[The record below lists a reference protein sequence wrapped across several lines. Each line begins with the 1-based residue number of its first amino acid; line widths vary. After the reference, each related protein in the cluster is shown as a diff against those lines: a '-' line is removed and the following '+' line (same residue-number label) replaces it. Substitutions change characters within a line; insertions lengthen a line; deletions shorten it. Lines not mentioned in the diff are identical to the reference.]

1 MTTTRP
7 GLYPLHD
14 LLELNITLPEESLY
28 LQGGYPVGLPVPS
41 ADHNGKL
48 NRSGLWHQYL
58 DANGIRNADWLDAA
72 QTMTLSATKLAY
84 NVGGNVLTTG
94 ATVATRGV
102 HLVFGTRI
110 ETDAAFLNQ
119 VGTIT
124 GDPLIYPGA
133 TVPGRIWI
141 YANEAGTS
149 RIESVGPATADSPG
163 AGEVTLVGVQV
174 DGTGVVTNG
183 NLTPASPLPA
193 TLLRIAQQV
202 RMIYLLLENLNTVL
216 EIYGGGVTGGD
227 PAVLVDADIGPGLN
241 LTNSSPSDDAA
252 FISASG
258 GATALHVTSAKRV
271 IYAEAN
277 GNAPGLQVDHYGMGD
292 GAYIHA
298 TDAGVG
304 MTIAADNNS
313 ALVCTGGA
321 SSQVI
326 VSTADAGIAV
336 RGVATGTGVGVSGV
350 GGNSATS
357 VGVQASATHADANAI
372 EGFTQNTANSGAIG
386 VRGIGRGAG
395 IGMHAQATG
404 TGYALL
410 VTADTTT
417 PTRAAS
423 RFVPQDADPTTPQQ
437 GDWLFNSARTASGK
451 FRGYTTQWESM
462 HSSAKGWVRQW
473 GSAAAGGPIAAG
485 SGNLSLAQITPEVT
499 GEVLVSATGSL
510 EFSVDTGV
518 CTVTLTDVTSG
529 VTVATQTERAID
541 TDAVAPNVR
550 SFAIR
555 GVRTLPNTSTR
566 TFAVVITATT
576 GTITY
581 ANVVCLV
588 DGVQ

>member
-94 ATVATRGV
+94 ATVLTRGV

-141 YANEAGTS
+141 YATEAGTS
-149 RIESVGPATADSPG
+149 RIESVGPAVADSPG
-163 AGEVTLVGVQV
+163 AGEVALVGLQI
-174 DGTGVVTNG
+174 DGAGVVTNG
-183 NLTPASPLPA
+183 NVSPTSTLPA
-193 TLLRIAQQV
+193 DLLRIEIPLRAL
-202 RMIYLLLENLNTVL
+202 YLLMEATNTAL
-216 EIYGGGVTGGD
+216 EIYAGGVTGGD
-227 PAVLVDADIGPGLN
+227 PAVVIDADIGPGLN
-241 LTNSSPSDDAA
+241 LVNSSPSDDAA
-252 FISASG
+252 FISAGG
-258 GATALHVTSAKRV
+258 GATALHVTSAERGAYV
-271 IYAEAN
+271 EAN
-277 GNAPGLQVDHYGMGD
+277 GSAPGLQVDHSGSGD
-292 GAYIHA
+292 GVVVQAIGS
-298 TDAGVG
+298 GVG
-304 MTIAADNNS
+304 MTVAATNDS
-313 ALVCTGGA
+313 AIVATGGTT
-321 SSQVI
+321 SQI
-326 VSTADAGIAV
+326 ILATCDQGIAL
-336 RGVATGTGVGVSGV
+336 RGVVTGTGVAVSGL
-350 GGNSATS
+350 GGPSGTS
-357 VGVQASATHADANAI
+357 VAVQGSAAHVDANAI
-372 EGFTQNTANSGAIG
+372 EGFTANGANSGAIG

-395 IGMHAQATG
+395 TGVHAQATG
-404 TGYALL
+404 TGYGLL
-410 VTADTTT
+410 VTGDTTT
-417 PTRAAS
+417 PTRASA
-423 RFVPQDADPTTPQQ
+423 RFVPQDADPTTPLQ
-437 GDWLFNSARTASGK
+437 GDFQFNSARTASGK
-451 FRGYTTQWESM
+451 FRGYTTQWESL
-462 HSSAKGWVRQW
+462 HSSAKGWVRQF
-473 GSAAAGGPIAAG
+473 GSQTAGGPIAGG
-485 SGNLSLAQITPEVT
+485 SGNLSLAQITPEVV
-499 GEVLVSATGSL
+499 GDVLVSATGSL
-510 EFSVDTGV
+510 EFSLDNGA

-529 VTVATQTERAID
+529 VTVATQIERAID

-555 GVRTLPNTSTR
+555 GVRTLPSTVVR